1 VGQYVDASAPLIG
14 GAEKRHDKNS
24 WPNPIAKHIQ
34 VLQHNQAR
42 SGHATPLKIG
52 GIFSRK
58 RNAIHCIGRAKSQ
71 RTIS

>member
-34 VLQHNQAR
+34 VLQHNHSDSERIAA
-42 SGHATPLKIG
+42 SG
-52 GIFSRK
+52 
-58 RNAIHCIGRAKSQ
+58 
-71 RTIS
+71 